1 MQKGS
6 SVGLLKR
13 LFRGEGTTSIV
24 PGVVVGARYSDRHHM
39 TSVWVVERISSI
51 GASTYPLVSLA
62 REGRPDLKKTVSLA
76 VIEEGED
83 YRPAV

>member
-1 MQKGS
+1 MQNGS
-6 SVGLLKR
+6 SLGLLKR
-13 LFRGEGTTSIV
+13 LFRGEGRANAA
-24 PGVVVGARYSDRHHM
+24 PGVVVGARYSDRHHL

-83 YRPAV
+83 YRPAI

>member
-1 MQKGS
+1 MQNGS
-6 SVGLLKR
+6 SIGLLKR
-13 LFRGEGTTSIV
+13 LFRGEGTASATT
-24 PGVVVGARYSDRHHM
+24 GVVVGARYSDRHHH

-76 VIEEGED
+76 VIEDGED
-83 YRPAV
+83 FRPAV

>member
-1 MQKGS
+1 MKKGS
-6 SVGLLKR
+6 SVGLLRR
-13 LFRGEGTTSIV
+13 LFQGDRITDVV
-24 PGVVVGARYSDRHHM
+24 PGVVVGARYSDRRHA